1 MGFVGAGRHKNRRN
15 VPTKTYCTYCVRPP
29 FLVAIFIT
37 AASAKQS
44 KVSTMRSWVTKQ
56 SGKIG
61 YAVAWL
67 LGVPI
72 PILVLVYLVRGC
84 N

>member
-1 MGFVGAGRHKNRRN
+1 MRTWVK
-15 VPTKTYCTYCVRPP
+15 
-29 FLVAIFIT
+29 
-37 AASAKQS
+37 KQ
-44 KVSTMRSWVTKQ
+44 T
-56 SGKIG
+56 GKIG